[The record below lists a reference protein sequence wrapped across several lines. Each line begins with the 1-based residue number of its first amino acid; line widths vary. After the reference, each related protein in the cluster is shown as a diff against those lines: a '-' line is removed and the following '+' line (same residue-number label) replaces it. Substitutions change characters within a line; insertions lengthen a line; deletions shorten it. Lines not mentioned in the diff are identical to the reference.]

1 MINFLKKFK
10 KIKRYIQEFLVIFG
24 FRFPKKTEDRYFLE
38 KFIFDYLNSR
48 RKLLFIGVDI
58 YTKHYYDQLYFD
70 VYTIDINP
78 KKKRYGNKSKH
89 ITDSAERLSKIYK
102 SKFDVVIA
110 NGLIGFGVNKL
121 SQFKKVLNEIY
132 SILNENGILILG
144 FNDTSELLFFDMPK
158 NNFYD
163 KFSEFIPNNEMLNK
177 SRMMVDNINKHTF
190 IFLKKI

>member
-1 MINFLKKFK
+1 MINFLKKFR
-10 KIKRYIQEFLVIFG
+10 KIRRYIQEFLVIFG
-24 FRFPKKTEDRYFLE
+24 FKFPKKTEDRFFLE
-38 KFIFDYLNSR
+38 KYIFDYLNSS

-58 YTKHYYDQLYFD
+58 YTKHYYDQLLFD

-78 KKKRYGNKSKH
+78 NKKRYGNKGKH

-110 NGLIGFGVNKL
+110 NGLIGFGVNNL
-121 SQFKKVLNEIY
+121 IQFKKVLNEIY

-144 FNDTSELLFFDMPK
+144 FNDTSKLLLFDMPK

-163 KFSEFIPNNEMLNK
+163 KFSEFVPNNEILSK

>member
-1 MINFLKKFK
+1 ML
-10 KIKRYIQEFLVIFG
+10 
-24 FRFPKKTEDRYFLE
+24 
-38 KFIFDYLNSR
+38 
-48 RKLLFIGVDI
+48 
-58 YTKHYYDQLYFD
+58 FD

-78 KKKRYGNKSKH
+78 NKKRYGNKGKH
-89 ITDSAERLSKIYK
+89 ITDSAERLSKIYT

-110 NGLIGFGVNKL
+110 NGLIGFGVDKL

-144 FNDTSELLFFDMPK
+144 FNDSSELLFFDMPK

>member
-1 MINFLKKFK
+1 M
-10 KIKRYIQEFLVIFG
+10 
-24 FRFPKKTEDRYFLE
+24 
-38 KFIFDYLNSR
+38 
-48 RKLLFIGVDI
+48 
-58 YTKHYYDQLYFD
+58 
-70 VYTIDINP
+70 
-78 KKKRYGNKSKH
+78 
-89 ITDSAERLSKIYK
+89 
-102 SKFDVVIA
+102 
-110 NGLIGFGVNKL
+110 IGFGVNKL

-163 KFSEFIPNNEMLNK
+163 KFSEFIPNNEILNK

>member
-1 MINFLKKFK
+1 MINFSKRFK

-24 FRFPKKTEDRYFLE
+24 FKFPKKTEDRYFLE

-58 YTKHYYDQLYFD
+58 YTKHYYDQLLFD

-78 KKKRYGNKSKH
+78 NKKRYGNKGKH
-89 ITDSAERLSKIYK
+89 ITDSAERLSKIYT

-110 NGLIGFGVNKL
+110 NGLIGFGVDKL

-144 FNDTSELLFFDMPK
+144 FNDSSELLFFDMPK